1 MRELSKVYNPKE
13 IAPKWLERW
22 FNSKIFSPN
31 PSDNNNI
38 FSIVLPPPNVTGN
51 LHIGHALGFTLDDVI
66 VRYKRMKGFTTLWV
80 PGTDH
85 AGIATQNVVE
95 RELAKENLTRYDL
108 GREKF
113 LEKVWEWKNRYRD
126 NILNQLR
133 QMGFSCDWTR
143 EKFTMDENC
152 SRAVRTAFVSLYKK
166 GLIYRGERII
176 NWCPRCRTAISDIE
190 VEYQET
196 KDKLY
201 YIRYPLIDGGFITIA
216 TVRPETMLG
225 DTAVAVNPQDSR
237 YREYIGK
244 TAILPLVGRKLPI
257 IADEAIEMDFGT
269 GALKVTPAHDI
280 VDFEIGL
287 RHNLP
292 SISVINGDG
301 KIEGEETGVYLG
313 LDRFEARELIV
324 KHLEENGFIEKIED
338 YMHNIGH
345 CERCNTILE
354 PLFSKQWFVSM
365 KPLAQ
370 KALERDDEIRFIP
383 ERWRKVYHDWLT
395 NIKDWCISRQ
405 IWWGHRIPV
414 WYCQDCGE
422 TIVEMEDPITCP
434 KCNSKNLAQDED
446 VLDTWFSSSLWPM
459 STLGWPDVTEDFKR
473 FYPTSLLITGYD
485 IIYFWVARM
494 IMMGLEFTDK
504 IPFKEVYITG
514 LVRDEKGRKM
524 SKSLGNVIDPMEM
537 VESYGADSLRF
548 ALTSTISEGQDINLG
563 KERLEGSRN
572 FTNKI
577 WNASR
582 FIFMNIKEI
591 NPPLSFDDLDIFSK
605 WIITLLDRLIEEVTS
620 SYEEYDF
627 NRLSHLLYHFF
638 WDDLCDWYIEIAK
651 LLLKENSKYVS
662 WVLMTVLENY
672 LKLTHPIMPFIT
684 EELWSYMGKE
694 SLLAV
699 SSWPEKIGFR
709 DEESVKEANVIFDV
723 VRNLRS
729 IKQEI
734 GIPFEKKVEGFVYS
748 ENYYELLYKNR
759 EIISS
764 LAKIEPLTVI
774 SYVLPH
780 KKGIIS
786 SIQPDFEVYV
796 QLEGIVDF
804 EEEIGKLNKR
814 IAEVD
819 EQILKIEK
827 RLQNQEFLLKAKEEA
842 KEKERLKR
850 ESLLKEKEKLLY
862 RLSLLS
868 SS

>member
-1 MRELSKVYNPKE
+1 LRELSKVYNPKE

>member
-1 MRELSKVYNPKE
+1 MRELSKVYNPKK
-13 IAPKWLERW
+13 IAPKWIETW
-22 FNSKIFSPN
+22 FSSKIFSPDSSSSN
-31 PSDNNNI
+31 HT
-38 FSIVLPPPNVTGN
+38 FSIALPPPNVTGN

-66 VRYKRMKGFTTLWV
+66 VRYKRMKGLTTLWI

-95 RELAKENLTRYDL
+95 RELAKENLTRHDL
-108 GREKF
+108 GRENF
-113 LEKVWEWKNRYRD
+113 LEKVWEWKNKYRD
-126 NILNQLR
+126 NIVNQLK
-133 QMGFSCDWTR
+133 QIGFSCDWTR
-143 EKFTMDENC
+143 ERFTMDENC
-152 SRAVRTAFVSLYKK
+152 SKAVRTAFVSLYKK

-176 NWCPRCRTAISDIE
+176 NWCPRCKTAISDIE

-201 YIRYPLIDGGFITIA
+201 YIRYPLVEGGFITIA

-225 DTAVAVNPQDSR
+225 DTAVAVNPQDPR
-237 YREYIGK
+237 YKDYIGK
-244 TAILPLVGRKLPI
+244 TAVLPLVGRKLPI
-257 IADEAIEMDFGT
+257 IADEAVETNFGT
-269 GALKVTPAHDI
+269 GALKVTPAHDP

-287 RHNLP
+287 RHSLP
-292 SISVINGDG
+292 SIGVINQDG

-313 LDRFEARELIV
+313 LDRFGARELIV
-324 KHLEENGFIEKIED
+324 KHLKENGYIEKIED
-338 YMHNIGH
+338 YTHSVGH
-345 CERCNTILE
+345 CERCNTIIE
-354 PLFSKQWFVSM
+354 PLFSNQWFVSM

-370 KALERDDEIRFIP
+370 KALDRDNEIKFIP
-383 ERWRKVYHDWLT
+383 EKWRKIYHDWLT

-414 WYCQDCGE
+414 WYCQDCGQ
-422 TIVEMEDPITCP
+422 TIVEIEDPKECP
-434 KCNSKNLAQDED
+434 RCGSKNLIQDED

-459 STLGWPDVTEDFKR
+459 SILGWPDITEDFKR

-504 IPFKEVYITG
+504 MPFREVYITG

-524 SKSLGNVIDPMEM
+524 SKSLGNVIDPMEI
-537 VESYGADSLRF
+537 VEDYGADSLRF

-563 KERLEGSRN
+563 RERLEGSRN

-582 FIFMNIKEI
+582 FIFMNIQEI
-591 NPPLSFDDLDIFSK
+591 RCPPSFDDLDIFSK
-605 WIITLLDRLIEEVTS
+605 WILTLLDELIGEVTS

-627 NRLSHLLYHFF
+627 NKLSQLLYTFF
-638 WDDLCDWYIEIAK
+638 WDNFCDWYIEIAK
-651 LLLKENSKYVS
+651 FILKENSKYVA
-662 WVLMTVLENY
+662 WVLITVLKNY
-672 LKLTHPIMPFIT
+672 LKLIHPIMPFIT
-684 EELWSYMGKE
+684 EELWSYMEEEG
-694 SLLAV
+694 LLAT
-699 SSWPEKIGFR
+699 STWPEHIGFR
-709 DEESVKEANVIFDV
+709 DEESVEKANIIFDV

-734 GIPFEKKVEGFVYS
+734 GIPFEKKVEGFVHS
-748 ENYYELLYKNR
+748 EKYYEVLYENK

-764 LAKIEPLTVI
+764 LSKIEPLTVI
-774 SYVLPH
+774 PQVLPH
-780 KKGIIS
+780 KRGIIS
-786 SIQPDFEVYV
+786 SIQPEFEVYI
-796 QLEGIVDF
+796 QLEGIVNL

-814 IAEVD
+814 ITEVD

-850 ESLLKEKEKLLY
+850 ENLMKEKEKLLY

>member
-1 MRELSKVYNPKE
+1 MKELSKVYNPKE
-13 IAPKWLERW
+13 IAPKWLDRW
-22 FNSKIFSPN
+22 FNSKIFSPE
-31 PSDNNNI
+31 PTDNDGI

-66 VRYKRMKGFTTLWV
+66 VRYKRMKGFLTLWI

-95 RELAKENLTRYDL
+95 KELAKENLTRYDL

-113 LEKVWEWKNRYRD
+113 LQKVWEWKGRYRN
-126 NILNQLR
+126 NIVNQLK

-143 EKFTMDENC
+143 ERFTMDDGC
-152 SRAVRTAFVSLYKK
+152 SKAVRTAFVQLYKK

-190 VEYQET
+190 VEYQEA

-201 YIRYPLIDGGFITIA
+201 YIRYPLVDGGYITIA

-225 DTAVAVNPQDSR
+225 DTAVAVNPQDPR
-237 YREYIGK
+237 YKDYIGK
-244 TAILPLVGRKLPI
+244 IAILPLVGRKLPI
-257 IADEAIEMDFGT
+257 IADDAIEMDFGT

-292 SISVINGDG
+292 SIKVINEDG
-301 KIEGEETGVYLG
+301 KIEGDDTGRYAG

-324 KHLEENGFIEKIED
+324 KHLEENGFIEKIES
-338 YMHNIGH
+338 YTHNVGH

-365 KPLAQ
+365 KPLAE
-370 KALERDDEIRFIP
+370 KALDRDNEIRFIP
-383 ERWRKVYHDWLT
+383 EKWRKIYHDWLI

-414 WYCQDCGE
+414 WYCGDCGN
-422 TIVEMEDPITCP
+422 TIVEMEDPKECP
-434 KCNSKNLAQDED
+434 RCHSKNIIQDED

-459 STLGWPDVTEDFKR
+459 STLGWPEVTEDFKT

-504 IPFKEVYITG
+504 MPFKEVYITG

-563 KERLEGSRN
+563 RERLEGSRN

-582 FIFMNIKEI
+582 FIFMSVKDI
-591 NPPLSFDDLDIFSK
+591 NPPSSFNDLDIYSK
-605 WIITLLDRLIEEVTS
+605 WVLTLLDRLIEEVTA
-620 SYEEYDF
+620 SYDEYDF
-627 NRLSHLLYHFF
+627 NRLSQLLYNFF
-638 WDDLCDWYIEIAK
+638 WDNFCDWYIEIAK
-651 LLLKENSKYVS
+651 LLLQDGSKYVG
-662 WVLMTVLENY
+662 WVLVTVLKNY
-672 LKLTHPIMPFIT
+672 LKLIHPIMPFIT
-684 EELWSYMGKE
+684 EELWSYMEEGG
-694 SLLAV
+694 LL
-699 SSWPEKIGFR
+699 SISQWPQQIGFR
-709 DEESVKEANVIFDV
+709 DEKSVMEVEFIFNVI
-723 VRNLRS
+723 RSLRS
-729 IKQEI
+729 IKQEV
-734 GIPFEKKVEGFVYS
+734 GIPFEKKIEGFVYS
-748 ENYYELLYKNR
+748 ENHYELLSKNR
-759 EIISS
+759 RIMSS
-764 LAKIEPLTVI
+764 LAKIDPINVLTCA
-774 SYVLPH
+774 LPQ
-780 KKGIIS
+780 KKGIIT
-786 SIQPDFEVYV
+786 SIQPEFEVYL
-796 QLEGIVDF
+796 QPEGFNF
-804 EEEIGKLNKR
+804 EEEIEKLKKR
-814 IAEVD
+814 ILEVN
-819 EQILKIEK
+819 EQISKVEK

-850 ESLLKEKEKLLY
+850 ENLLKEKERLLY